1 MTADPETLSQSATME
16 LKTDDLQGALACLSG
31 DWSSSG
37 KLPLVDTLL
46 QQFPERF
53 SGDLRFETSAVGA
66 WDSLFITWILRLTE
80 KAEASGIRL
89 VYDGLPEGVQGLIHL
104 AQAVPERKGA
114 RRSGKSQGWLTRIG
128 HRVHDIL
135 DNTRQLLAFLGEVT
149 LAFSRM
155 LIGRA
160 RFRRSDLALFI
171 QQTGVD
177 ALPIVSLISILV
189 GLILAFIGA
198 LQLAMFGA
206 QVYVANLV
214 GIAMVREM
222 GAMMAAI
229 IMAGR
234 TGAAFSAQLGT
245 MQVNEEIDAFKTLGI
260 DPVEFL
266 VLPRLLAL
274 TLMMPLLCIYA
285 DLLGIAGGMLVG
297 IGLFD
302 ITPTQYIEQTSSAV
316 TLTDVGVG
324 IVKSIVFGVLI
335 ALAGCMKGIQCGRSA
350 SAVGEATTAAVV
362 AAIVAIVVSD
372 AVMTLIA
379 NALGV

>member
-1 MTADPETLSQSATME
+1 MPTDPEISSQAAAAE
-16 LKTDDLQGALACLSG
+16 LKIDDLQG
-31 DWSSSG
+31 
-37 KLPLVDTLL
+37 PLI
-46 QQFPERF
+46 RF
-53 SGDLRFETSAVGA
+53 SGNWESSGRLPAVDALVRQFPDRAAGELRFDSSAIAA
-66 WDSLFITWILRLTE
+66 WDSLFVTWILRLTE
-80 KAEASGIRL
+80 ALQTRGIG
-89 VYDGLPEGVQGLIHL
+89 VAYDGLPEGVQGLIAL
-104 AQAVPERKGA
+104 ARAVPERKGA
-114 RRSGKSQGWLTRIG
+114 RRISGTEGWLTRIG
-128 HRVHDIL
+128 RRVQGLL
-135 DNTRQLLAFLGEVT
+135 DDTRRLLAFLGEVS
-149 LAFSRM
+149 LAFARM
-155 LIGRA
+155 LTGRA

-177 ALPIVSLISILV
+177 ALPIVSLISVLV

-198 LQLAMFGA
+198 LQLALFGA
-206 QVYVANLV
+206 QVYIANLV

-285 DLLGIAGGMLVG
+285 DLLGIVGGMLVG

-302 ITPTQYIEQTSSAV
+302 ISPTQYIEQTVSAV
-316 TLTDVGVG
+316 TLTDIGVG
-324 IVKSIVFGVLI
+324 MVKSVVFGLLI

-350 SAVGEATTAAVV
+350 SAVGEAATSAVV

-372 AVMTLIA
+372 AIMTLIA

>member
-1 MTADPETLSQSATME
+1 MLSF
-16 LKTDDLQGALACLSG
+16 SG
-31 DWSSSG
+31 NWSSSG
-37 KLPLVDTLL
+37 ELPRVDSLVR
-46 QQFPERF
+46 QFPEQR
-53 SGDLRFETSAVGA
+53 GGRLRFDSTGIQQ
-66 WDSLFITWILRLTE
+66 WDTLFVTWVLRLVEMIETRGMDVE
-80 KAEASGIRL
+80 YE
-89 VYDGLPEGVQGLIHL
+89 GLPQGVQGLINL
-104 AQAVPERKGA
+104 ARTVPERKGA
-114 RRSGKSQGWLTRIG
+114 QRSRESEGWLRRIG
-128 HRVHDIL
+128 NRVHDFLDATNQIL
-135 DNTRQLLAFLGEVT
+135 VFLGEVAT
-149 LAFSRM
+149 ASIRL
-155 LIGRA
+155 LTGRA
-160 RFRRSDLALFI
+160 RFRGSDLSLLI
-171 QQTGVD
+171 QQTGID

-266 VLPRLLAL
+266 VLPRILAL

-297 IGLFD
+297 IGLFE
-302 ITPTQYIEQTSSAV
+302 ISPAQYIEQTASAIKV
-316 TLTDVGVG
+316 TDVGVG
-324 IVKSIVFGVLI
+324 IVKSVVFGVLI

-362 AAIVAIVVSD
+362 TAIVAIVVSD
-372 AVMTLIA
+372 AVMTVIA

>member
-1 MTADPETLSQSATME
+1 M
-16 LKTDDLQGALACLSG
+16 
-31 DWSSSG
+31 
-37 KLPLVDTLL
+37 
-46 QQFPERF
+46 
-53 SGDLRFETSAVGA
+53 
-66 WDSLFITWILRLTE
+66 
-80 KAEASGIRL
+80 
-89 VYDGLPEGVQGLIHL
+89 
-104 AQAVPERKGA
+104 PERKGA

>member
-1 MTADPETLSQSATME
+1 MPTDPEIPSQSAAVE
-16 LKTDDLQGALACLSG
+16 LKIDDLHGVLLCFSG
-31 DWSSSG
+31 DWSRRGKLPAVDSLVRQFPDRLSG
-37 KLPLVDTLL
+37 KL
-46 QQFPERF
+46 RF
-53 SGDLRFETSAVGA
+53 DSMEIGD
-66 WDSLFITWILRLTE
+66 WDSLFVTWVLHLLESVAAR
-80 KAEASGIRL
+80 GIEV
-89 VYDGLPEGVQGLIHL
+89 VYDGLPQGVQGLIHL

-114 RRSGKSQGWLTRIG
+114 RRSEESEGLLTRIG
-128 HRVHDIL
+128 NRIHTFID
-135 DNTRQLLAFLGEVT
+135 DTRQLTAFVGEVT

-155 LIGRA
+155 LVGRA
-160 RFRRSDLALFI
+160 RFRRSDLFLFI

-177 ALPIVSLISILV
+177 ALPIVSLISVLV

-266 VLPRLLAL
+266 VLPRILAL

-285 DLLGIAGGMLVG
+285 DLLGIAGGMMVG
-297 IGLFD
+297 IGLFE
-302 ITPTQYIEQTSSAV
+302 ITPTQYFEQTASAV
-316 TLTDVGVG
+316 TLTDVSVG
-324 IVKSIVFGVLI
+324 ILKSVVFGLLI

-350 SAVGEATTAAVV
+350 SAVGEATTGAVV
-362 AAIVAIVVSD
+362 MAIVAIVVSD